1 MTTYHQDHKNVIYSC
16 IVSTEFW
23 MCHLAGQTLLIRWI
37 WIVICTVSY
46 WLNIHLLEYEREH
59 FTQSSWCEKWMAD
72 KEVSVQIEWEQGVG
86 GMYSTILPLY
96 SCSKYNL
103 VTLQTKYSQFLCTK
117 IKSMFIHV
125 EGSCCWTFRSC
136 MKLGVQYQLR
146 SLILSTR
153 RLYMIQNRNSTQD
166 TRTKPD
172 HISDLVWSTMLKGF
186 YNRRH

>member
-1 MTTYHQDHKNVIYSC
+1 MTTNHQDHKNVIYSC

-96 SCSKYNL
+96 SCSNTILLLCRQNIVNSCAPKFNL
-103 VTLQTKYSQFLCTK
+103 YSF
-117 IKSMFIHV
+117 
-125 EGSCCWTFRSC
+125 
-136 MKLGVQYQLR
+136 
-146 SLILSTR
+146 
-153 RLYMIQNRNSTQD
+153 
-166 TRTKPD
+166 
-172 HISDLVWSTMLKGF
+172 MLKVAVVELLGPAWNLGF
-186 YNRRH
+186 STSWEVSFCLPGGCTWFHPRY